1 MSIKKQIIVVKTNLQ
16 GLQDLEGFLL
26 PITNYY
32 LLTASFTTFP
42 ALLTVTRA

>member
-1 MSIKKQIIVVKTNLQ
+1 MILVGEVVKTDAGVVFGEMYHN
-16 GLQDLEGFLL
+16 
-26 PITNYY
+26 Y